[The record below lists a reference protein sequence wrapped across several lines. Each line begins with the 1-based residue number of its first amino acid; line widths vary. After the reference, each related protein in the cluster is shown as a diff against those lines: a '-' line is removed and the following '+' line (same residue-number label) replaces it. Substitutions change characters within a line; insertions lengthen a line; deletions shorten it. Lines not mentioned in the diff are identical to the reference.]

1 MTRAI
6 QIMLI
11 AAMALAWTAS
21 PGQAGSIWARSGG
34 QALHADDVARR
45 VGDVLTI
52 VIAEHSVI
60 ENENGRSMGKS
71 SARSASVAGNVDLLR
86 SIDSLTGKLFSIPDM
101 ELDISAESDFEGD
114 TSYDIDRKMV
124 DQITV
129 TVNDVLPNGNLVV
142 VGSRHRKVAGDTQII
157 QVSGVVRTSDV
168 TFSNTVSSDRVAEFR
183 IVFREEGR
191 ETQFTRPG
199 WLDWIL
205 NTSNPF

>member
-6 QIMLI
+6 QITLI
-11 AAMALAWTAS
+11 AALVLAWTAS
-21 PGQAGSIWARSGG
+21 AGQAGSIWAKGKGR
-34 QALHADDVARR
+34 ALHGDDAARY

-60 ENENGRSMGKS
+60 ENENGRAMGKKS
-71 SARSASVAGNVDLLR
+71 GRKASVAGNIDLLR
-86 SIDSLTGKLFSIPDM
+86 GLDAITGKLFSIPDM
-101 ELDISAESDFEGD
+101 DLDISADSDFEGD
-114 TSYDIDRKMV
+114 TSYDVDRKMV

-129 TVNDVLPNGNLVV
+129 TVSDVLPNGNLIV

-157 QVSGVVRTSDV
+157 QVSGVVRPSDV
-168 TFSNTVSSDRVAEFR
+168 TFSNTVSSDRVADFR

-205 NTSNPF
+205 NTTNPF